1 VVEQWGRALSLP
13 PIEKITD
20 SFQEAEVLGE
30 EFDSWL
36 ATLEGSTRE
45 SIFQSYSWSDIRV
58 LAFQLYQ
65 KRHSLKGIASD
76 FSRFN
81 DILTLLSPFFE
92 KVKTKLLQKGAYS
105 FDDLEYYAV
114 HILNEIPDS
123 LSFYRNQLKQLCVD
137 EFQDTSPAQWELV
150 QLLTGL
156 DYSKLFLVGD
166 PKQSIYRFRQADV
179 GIFLEA
185 TEKISH
191 EKGDFL
197 TLQDNFRSHPE
208 IIYWINQKAQSL
220 FIESSIP
227 YLTLNAKSENIDT
240 AASYPRLRRISFSEN
255 EEKLALITYVN
266 ELTKQVPEEDSI
278 GILFRVSDKIA
289 SYASALA
296 DTGYTVSAKRTGK
309 LFETYDILDL
319 YYFFKLLKDTSD
331 NLAMAVLLRSPY
343 FSLSYQEIHTLFSRK
358 ESTLYEKW
366 KSSHFFR
373 PWLEELIQEPN
384 LQAEDALSRLF
395 LETSYFPEKTSLFL
409 MWLEASFSEPL
420 TVADLIRKMD
430 YWKYQDI
437 AVPWEESTE
446 GRIKL
451 STVHGAK
458 GLEYD
463 HLILVDLLRRGSKQ
477 SPWLFLKG
485 TELGVKYRASGELME
500 SELYKKLK
508 EQESVKEIEESN
520 RLLYVALTRAKKSL
534 AFFLPENPE
543 LIPKNTWGFQLH
555 EWTLE
560 S

>member
-1 VVEQWGRALSLP
+1 MPNLTLDQSAAVYSRQVPIVVSAGAGSGKTTVLVEKYLTLLKNGMTPQQILLVTFTKDATEQLRERILARLKDERFNAFIQQQTEETPYIGTLHSFCYHVVEQWGRALSLP

-227 YLTLNAKSENIDT
+227 YSTLNHE
-240 AASYPRLRRISFSEN
+240 
-255 EEKLALITYVN
+255 
-266 ELTKQVPEEDSI
+266 
-278 GILFRVSDKIA
+278 
-289 SYASALA
+289 
-296 DTGYTVSAKRTGK
+296 
-309 LFETYDILDL
+309 
-319 YYFFKLLKDTSD
+319 
-331 NLAMAVLLRSPY
+331 
-343 FSLSYQEIHTLFSRK
+343 SR
-358 ESTLYEKW
+358 
-366 KSSHFFR
+366 F
-373 PWLEELIQEPN
+373 
-384 LQAEDALSRLF
+384 
-395 LETSYFPEKTSLFL
+395 
-409 MWLEASFSEPL
+409 
-420 TVADLIRKMD
+420 
-430 YWKYQDI
+430 
-437 AVPWEESTE
+437 
-446 GRIKL
+446 
-451 STVHGAK
+451 
-458 GLEYD
+458 
-463 HLILVDLLRRGSKQ
+463 
-477 SPWLFLKG
+477 
-485 TELGVKYRASGELME
+485 
-500 SELYKKLK
+500 
-508 EQESVKEIEESN
+508 
-520 RLLYVALTRAKKSL
+520 
-534 AFFLPENPE
+534 
-543 LIPKNTWGFQLH
+543 
-555 EWTLE
+555 
-560 S
+560 